1 MRILLVVTG
10 GVAAYKAAELVRE
23 LRRGGAEVQVTMT
36 AAARTFVTPLTFQAL
51 SGRRVPTEL
60 LDAEAEAS
68 MGHIELARWADRVV
82 IAPAT
87 ADFIA
92 RLAHGLADDLPT
104 TLCLATRAPIHVAPA
119 MNNVMWEAQAT
130 QENLAILRRRG
141 IVVIGPE
148 SGEQAC
154 GEHGPGRMSEP
165 EAIAAALLGAPQASD
180 NTALSGWRGRSL
192 VITAGPTREP
202 LDPVRYL
209 TNRSSGRMGFAL
221 AEAAAAAGARV
232 CLVTGP
238 SALPTPAGVKRVDVE
253 RAAEMY
259 DAVMQRLGDADCFI
273 GAAAVSDY
281 RPRQEAPEKIKKSGD
296 RLELALETTPDTL
309 RAVAAH
315 SPRPFVVGFAAETCD
330 VERHARQKLRD
341 KGLDVIAANRVGPG
355 EGFDT
360 DDNALQVIW
369 EGGATALSR
378 QDKRSLARELLAV
391 VAVRAGYAAG

>member
-10 GVAAYKAAELVRE
+10 GVAAYKSAELVRE